1 VRGLSTQVRP
11 PSDLHLRDSERITG
25 KVVAAARSILTY
37 QIGLPEGCRQMSRN
51 LVWLA
56 PFETGLPTVFDEY
69 LKEVRGF
76 PLGSERLL
84 WDRKVLQEKD
94 VSLEA
99 TNQRFRNQIFDT
111 CWAVIDRFGE
121 PSSPSASPPATG
133 K

>member
-1 VRGLSTQVRP
+1 MVN
-11 PSDLHLRDSERITG
+11 PSRRDSVAR
-25 KVVAAARSILTY
+25 KVVVAARSIVTY

-56 PFETGLPTVFDEY
+56 PYETGLPTVFDEY
-69 LKEVRGF
+69 LKEVRGL

-84 WDRKVLQEKD
+84 WDRKVLQVKD
-94 VSLEA
+94 VSIEA

-121 PSSPSASPPATG
+121 PSPSGSAPVIG